1 MPVPFRDLR
10 DEDDLGLA
18 GYLRFVSEEN
28 GRGIRGAL
36 FLVNARGEPIDFAFS
51 RIDVPASFLWRTG
64 EAKRHAVASLA
75 AVLFEACP
83 KVPSL
88 LLALANEVHPQL
100 FTEDL
105 LVEVALCRVAEGDT
119 VPYAVDES
127 VETLSS
133 TLHLFW
139 VRQTPDD
146 NSTARRVL
154 SALQSRQLTTEP
166 FERAAQGIEEA
177 FRE

>member
-10 DEDDLGLA
+10 DEDSLGLA
-18 GYLRFVSEEN
+18 GFLRFVSEEN

-51 RIDVPASFLWRTG
+51 RIDIPASFLWRAG
-64 EAKRHAVASLA
+64 EARRHAVANLA
-75 AVLFEACP
+75 AVLFQACP
-83 KVPSL
+83 KAPSV
-88 LLALANEVHPQL
+88 LLALADEVNPRL

-105 LVEVALCRVAEGDT
+105 VVEVPLCRVAEGDT
-119 VPYAVDES
+119 VPYSVDES
-127 VETLSS
+127 VEALSS

-139 VRQTPDD
+139 VGQTPDD
-146 NSTARRVL
+146 TSTARRVL

-166 FERAAQGIEEA
+166 FERAANGIEEA

>member
-10 DEDDLGLA
+10 DEDSLGLA
-18 GYLRFVSEEN
+18 GYLRFISEEN

-36 FLVNARGEPIDFAFS
+36 FLVNARGEPVDFAFS
-51 RIDVPASFLWRTG
+51 RIDVPASFLWRAG

-75 AVLFEACP
+75 AVLFHACP
-83 KVPSL
+83 KAPSA
-88 LLALANEVHPQL
+88 LLALSDEVHPRL

-105 LVEVALCRVAEGDT
+105 VVEVPLCRVAEGDN
-119 VPYAVDES
+119 VPCAVDES
-127 VETLSS
+127 VEALSS

-139 VRQTPDD
+139 VGQTPDD
-146 NSTARRVL
+146 NSMARRVL
-154 SALQSRQLTTEP
+154 SALQSRQITTEP
-166 FERAAQGIEEA
+166 FERAAKGIEEA

>member
-10 DEDDLGLA
+10 DEDNLGTA
-18 GYLRFVSEEN
+18 GYLRFVSEDG

-36 FLVNARGEPIDFAFS
+36 FLVNARGDPMDFAFS
-51 RIDVPASFLWRTG
+51 RIDVPASFLWRSG

-75 AVLFEACP
+75 AVLFQACP
-83 KVPSL
+83 KAPSL
-88 LLALANEVHPQL
+88 LLALSEEVHPRL

-105 LVEVALCRVAEGDT
+105 IVEVPLCRVAEGGS
-119 VPYAVDES
+119 VPYAVVES

-139 VRQTPDD
+139 VGQTPDD

-154 SALQSRQLTTEP
+154 GALQSRQLTTEP
-166 FERAAQGIEEA
+166 FERAAKGIEEA